1 MKTKKRLKQGKLFEE
16 KIELI
21 KVDSVIGSGYEEDV
35 AKLAIEDKIAYRA
48 ARKNMQIHS
57 AIILKIDN
65 NFAGFFTFEINHDA
79 KEYCLLQS
87 AMYPQYADVE
97 IYQSMVNKIIEGN
110 TFNYPM
116 IMTVSKK
123 HKLEK
128 PSVFEEIGF
137 KVNIDKNDFKYIY
150 YGEAEQVRMKL
161 LAHTAMTNL
170 WRSTSGLWLQN
181 KRAWNAM
188 IDEAGVRNNVINPR
202 FASRE
207 GCWQGAKGF
216 SNVVLS
222 KNVIENGKI
231 KHKDSKTLNGNASVL
246 DPTACEI
253 IARFCM
259 PKNGKH
265 IYNPFGGGVQMGFVA
280 GGCGFT
286 YESSAI
292 RQNQCDTNNDIC
304 KDFKDVNWHLSD
316 TSKYTPKNKSDLT
329 FSCPPYYRVEK
340 YIDYNGLPPE
350 GEINH
355 LGSYEEFRDTLFQG
369 YKNAIDAMKDNTFFV
384 VMTGDSRDNKG
395 AYYGCEAEHEL
406 FFKEQGLHIYNKV
419 IYLESEFT
427 RFSQAKKTLHSRKYP
442 KADQK
447 IYMFYKGDMSKIK
460 ELYPNIGRL

>member
-1 MKTKKRLKQGKLFEE
+1 MKTKKMKQTKLFNHKVDLE
-16 KIELI
+16 

-57 AIILKIDN
+57 AIILKINDE
-65 NFAGFFTFEINHDA
+65 FAGFFTFEINHDA

-87 AMYPQYADVE
+87 AMYPQFKDVE

-110 TFNYPM
+110 TFGYPM

-123 HKLEK
+123 HDLEK

-170 WRSTSGLWLQN
+170 WRSTSGLWLKN
-181 KRAWNAM
+181 KRAWNAR
-188 IDEAGVRNNVINPR
+188 IDAAGEKNNVLNPR

-259 PKNGKH
+259 PKGGSH
-265 IYNPFGGGVQMGFVA
+265 VYNPFGGGVQMGYVS
-280 GGCGFT
+280 GGSGFT
-286 YESSAI
+286 YESSEI
-292 RQNQCDTNNDIC
+292 RKNQCDTNNDIC
-304 KDFKDVNWHLSD
+304 KEFKNVNWHLSD
-316 TSKYTPKNKSDLT
+316 TSKYTPERKSDLT

-340 YIDYNGLPPE
+340 YIDYDGFPPE

-355 LGSYEEFRDTLFQG
+355 LGTYEEFRDTLFQG
-369 YKNAIDAMKDNTFFV
+369 YKNAIEAMNDNTFFV

-406 FFKEQGLHIYNKV
+406 FFKEQGLHIYNKI

-427 RFSQAKKTLHSRKYP
+427 RFSQAKKTLHSRKFP

>member
-1 MKTKKRLKQGKLFEE
+1 MKTEFINL
-16 KIELI
+16 
-21 KVDSVIGSGYEEDV
+21 DSVLGSGYEQDV
-35 AKLAIEDKIAYRA
+35 AKLALEDKIAYRA

-57 AIILKIDN
+57 AIVLKINDE
-65 NFAGFFTFEINHDA
+65 FAGFFTYEINHDA

-87 AMYPQYADVE
+87 AMYPKFIDVDL
-97 IYQSMVNKIIEGN
+97 YQEMVSKIIDGN
-110 TFNYPM
+110 KWGYPM

-137 KVNIDKNDFKYIY
+137 KVNIDKNDFKYMY
-150 YGEAEQVRMKL
+150 YGKPEQVRMKL

-170 WRSTSGLWLQN
+170 WKSTSGLWLRN
-181 KRAWNAM
+181 KRDWNDKLE
-188 IDEAGVRNNVINPR
+188 IAGEKNGVVNPKY
-202 FASRE
+202 ATRE
-207 GCWQGAKGF
+207 GCWQGSKGF

-222 KNVIENGKI
+222 KNEIKDGKVV
-231 KHKDSKTLNGNASVL
+231 HNNNKTLNDNASVL
-246 DPTACEI
+246 DPTVCEI
-253 IARFCM
+253 IARMCM
-259 PKNGKH
+259 PKEGKH

-286 YESSAI
+286 YESSEI
-292 RQNQCDTNNDIC
+292 RQNQCDANNNIC
-304 KDFKDVNWHLSD
+304 KDFENVIWTQSD
-316 TSKYTPKNKSDLT
+316 TSKYIPEKESDLI

-340 YIDYNGLPPE
+340 YIDYNGLPPY

-369 YKNAIDAMKDNTFFV
+369 YKNAISKMKENTFFV

-406 FFKEQGLHIYNKV
+406 FFKEQGLHIYNKI

-427 RFSQAKKTLHSRKYP
+427 RFSQAKKTLHSRKFP

-447 IYMFYKGDMSKIK
+447 IYMFYNGDMSKIK

>member
-1 MKTKKRLKQGKLFEE
+1 MKKMKQTRLFED
-16 KIELI
+16 
-21 KVDSVIGSGYEEDV
+21 KVEMINVESVIGSGYEEDV

-57 AIILKIDN
+57 AIILKINDE
-65 NFAGFFTFEINHDA
+65 FAGFFTYEINHDA

-87 AMYPQYADVE
+87 AMYPRFVDVE
-97 IYQSMVNKIIEGN
+97 IYQQMVNKIIEGN
-110 TFNYPM
+110 KFGYPM

-137 KVNIDKNDFKYIY
+137 KVNIDKNDFKYMY
-150 YGEAEQVRMKL
+150 YGEPEQVRMKL

-170 WRSTSGLWLQN
+170 WKSTSGLWLQN
-181 KRAWNAM
+181 KREWNNKLE
-188 IDEAGVRNNVINPR
+188 EAGKRNGVVNPKY
-202 FASRE
+202 ASRE
-207 GCWQGAKGF
+207 GCWQGSKGF

-222 KNVIENGKI
+222 KNEIKDGKVVHNN
-231 KHKDSKTLNGNASVL
+231 KKTLNDNASVL
-246 DPTACEI
+246 DPTVCEI
-253 IARFCM
+253 IARMFM
-259 PKNGKH
+259 PKGGTH
-265 IYNPFGGGVQMGFVA
+265 VYNPFGGGVQMGFVA

-286 YESSAI
+286 YESSEI
-292 RQNQCDTNNDIC
+292 RQNQCDANNDIC
-304 KDFKDVNWHLSD
+304 KDYNDVKWTKSD
-316 TSKYTPKNKSDLT
+316 TSKYIPERKSDLT

-340 YIDYNGLPPE
+340 YLDYDGLPPK

-369 YKNAIDAMKDNTFFV
+369 YKNAIKAMKENTFFV
-384 VMTGDSRDNKG
+384 VMTGDSRDSNG

-406 FFKEQGLHIYNKV
+406 FFKEQGLHIYNKI

-427 RFSQAKKTLHSRKYP
+427 RFSQAKKTLHSRKFP